1 MKPNHIF
8 CLSVISIAMSVVIG
22 CASISKDVSPDEVK
36 AQQAE
41 IHAEFQNLIAS
52 EIDDPARA
60 KEFAALSAERDQLI
74 SQHATSVHQ
83 YSEKLKAMTL
93 DYATEREELDNLIQD
108 YNGER
113 RAAQTE
119 FLALMTKM
127 KSTVTAK
134 EWETLAKF
142 ELKKLNP
149 RTMSLTAGD
158 Q

>member
-1 MKPNHIF
+1 MKLNHIF
-8 CLSVISIAMSVVIG
+8 SLSIISIAMSVVIG
-22 CASISKDVSPDEVK
+22 CASSSKDVTPDELQS
-36 AQQAE
+36 QQAE
-41 IHAEFQNLIAS
+41 IHAEFQNLIAA
-52 EIDDPARA
+52 EIYDPVRA
-60 KEFAALSAERDQLI
+60 KKFAALSAERDQLI
-74 SQHATSVHQ
+74 SQHAISVHQ

-93 DYATEREELDNLIQD
+93 DYATERDELDNLIQE

-127 KSTVTAK
+127 KATVTAK
-134 EWETLAKF
+134 EWATLAKF

-149 RTMSLTAGD
+149 RTMSFTAGD